1 MNSLKVTPLR
11 EETIIHSLFGG
22 NETKPKHH
30 RVFSIEVSDLERSY
44 VCSFEVLSEKKI
56 CGFISKMEDK
66 RILNELK
73 NKGIILSDPS
83 CKETEIGL
91 LIGAD
96 NIGKLLTGN
105 LIELDSG
112 LTAIETKLGWTVI
125 GKLNSNVKNTM
136 LTTSSLH
143 VRNVS
148 VKELWELD
156 VLGITDPFLNEN
168 AKDNFDLTDFKNK
181 MKILPDGRFEVTLP
195 WKCNTTNLPSNKEL
209 TWKRHL
215 RMTNNLKNGKFFDD
229 YKKATIQKRISE
241 LIQKQNDNPMREPR
255 VGEVVLIGDDNK
267 KRLFWPIAK
276 IIELIPGRD
285 GEIRTVRLKTQH
297 GSVIRPVQRIFPL
310 EIQAIAN
317 NDKELKGESISVKC
331 AKPENV
337 LNTNDVI
344 VKKYTSSG
352 RLVKEPKRLD
362 LLNYDCYRF
371 ETLPKSQRGEYML

>member
-1 MNSLKVTPLR
+1 MN
-11 EETIIHSLFGG
+11 
-22 NETKPKHH
+22 
-30 RVFSIEVSDLERSY
+30 
-44 VCSFEVLSEKKI
+44 
-56 CGFISKMEDK
+56 
-66 RILNELK
+66 
-73 NKGIILSDPS
+73 PS

-105 LIELDSG
+105 LNELDSG

-195 WKCNTTNLPSNKEL
+195 WKCNTTNLPINKEL

-229 YKKATIQKRISE
+229 YKKKRISE
-241 LIQKQNDNPMREPR
+241 LIQKQNDNPVRESR
-255 VGEVVLIGDDNK
+255 VCEVVLIGDDNK
-267 KRLFWPIAK
+267 KRLFWSIAK

-337 LNTNDVI
+337 LNINDVI

-371 ETLPKSQRGEYML
+371 ETLPKSQRGGV

>member
-1 MNSLKVTPLR
+1 
-11 EETIIHSLFGG
+11 
-22 NETKPKHH
+22 
-30 RVFSIEVSDLERSY
+30 
-44 VCSFEVLSEKKI
+44 
-56 CGFISKMEDK
+56 MEDK

-96 NIGKLLTGN
+96 NIGKLLTGD

-168 AKDNFDLTDFKNK
+168 AKDKFDSTDFKNK

-195 WKCNTTNLPSNKEL
+195 WKCNTTNLPRNKEL
-209 TWKRHL
+209 TWKMHL
-215 RMTNNLKNGKFFDD
+215 RIT
-229 YKKATIQKRISE
+229 
-241 LIQKQNDNPMREPR
+241 
-255 VGEVVLIGDDNK
+255 
-267 KRLFWPIAK
+267 
-276 IIELIPGRD
+276 
-285 GEIRTVRLKTQH
+285 
-297 GSVIRPVQRIFPL
+297 
-310 EIQAIAN
+310 
-317 NDKELKGESISVKC
+317 
-331 AKPENV
+331 
-337 LNTNDVI
+337 
-344 VKKYTSSG
+344 
-352 RLVKEPKRLD
+352 
-362 LLNYDCYRF
+362 
-371 ETLPKSQRGEYML
+371 